1 MAVLNELEPKEVFRF
16 FEEISAI
23 PRGSRDTKR
32 ISDYLV
38 AFAKERDLKV
48 IQDEVNNVIIFQP
61 GTPGYEE
68 SEPVILQ
75 GHMDMVCEKTSD
87 STHDF
92 KNDGLELYVE
102 DGFLK
107 AKDTTLG
114 GDDGVAVAMALALM
128 DSEDIP
134 HPPIEA
140 VFTVDE
146 EIGMLG
152 AVAMDCSSLKS
163 RLMLNLDS
171 ENEGHFLV
179 GCAGG
184 MMVECVFPAERR
196 RWSGKVV
203 SVHVNGVTGGHSGV
217 EIQKQGANANVILG
231 RVLYA
236 LKKKVAFNVICVD
249 GGLKDNAITRS
260 SRAILMLAPG
270 EEEIFMDIIKEQQ
283 EIITKEYHKTDAN
296 MSIEGFL
303 EVSKEDE
310 ASAAGKMPLTEAC
323 GNAVIAALRTFPW
336 GVQKMSQDMEGLVQ
350 TSLNPGI
357 LATKEDEISLTF
369 SVRSSVASEK
379 EELYERLVCLTE
391 SLGGKVNRSSDY
403 PAWEYVEDSKLRI
416 LMGDTYCEMYKKE
429 PVMEVIHAG
438 VECGLFS
445 EKMPGLDCVSYGPDI
460 FDIHTPQ
467 ERLSISSTKRI
478 YEYTVEV
485 LKRLK

>member
-1 MAVLNELEPKEVFRF
+1 MAVLDKLVPEKVFYY
-16 FEEISAI
+16 FEELCNI
-23 PRGSRDTKR
+23 PHGSTNTKA
-32 ISDYLV
+32 ISDYCV
-38 AFAKERDLKV
+38 NFAKERGLAYQ
-48 IQDEVNNVIIFQP
+48 QDSSNNIIIFKNGSKGYKDSKPVII
-61 GTPGYEE
+61 
-68 SEPVILQ
+68 Q
-75 GHMDMVCEKTSD
+75 GHLDMVCEKEKDCTI
-87 STHDF
+87 DF
-92 KNDGLELYVE
+92 EKEGLSLAIDGDYIYAE
-102 DGFLK
+102 G
-107 AKDTTLG
+107 TTLG
-114 GDDGVAVAMALALM
+114 GDDGIAVAMALAIL
-128 DSEDIP
+128 DDDTLE

-152 AVAMDCSSLKS
+152 AVAMDCTPLKS

-171 ENEGHFLV
+171 ENEGQFLV

-184 MMVECVFPAERR
+184 MRVKCVFPAERR
-196 RWSGKVV
+196 RWRGKMVAL
-203 SVHVNGVTGGHSGV
+203 HVNGVTGGHSGV

-231 RVLYA
+231 RVLYV
-236 LKKKVAFNVICVD
+236 LKQKTDFAIIRVD

-260 SRAILMLAPG
+260 SRVVLMLAPG
-270 EEEIFMDIIKEQQ
+270 EEELFMDIIKEQQ
-283 EIITKEYHKTDAN
+283 EIIAKEYHKTDAN

-303 EVSKEDE
+303 EVSEEDA
-310 ASAAGKMPLTEAC
+310 ASVEGMLPMTESY
-323 GNAVIAALRTFPW
+323 GNVVITALRTFPW

-357 LATKEDEISLTF
+357 LVTKEDKVELIF

-379 EELYERLVCLTE
+379 EELYDRLVCLTK
-391 SLGGKVNRSSDY
+391 SLGGTVERSGDY
-403 PAWEYVEDSKLRI
+403 PAWEYVEDSRLRT
-416 LMGDTYCEMYKKE
+416 LMGDTYREMYKKE

-460 FDIHTPQ
+460 FDIHTTQ

>member
-38 AFAKERDLKV
+38 AFAKERHFKV

-75 GHMDMVCEKTSD
+75 GHMDMVCEKTSE

-92 KNDGLELYVE
+92 ENDGLELYVE

-114 GDDGVAVAMALALM
+114 GDDGVAVAMALALL
-128 DSEDIP
+128 DSREIP

-416 LMGDTYCEMYKKE
+416 LMGDTYREMYKKE

>member
-32 ISDYLV
+32 ISDYLM

-416 LMGDTYCEMYKKE
+416 LMGDTYREMYKKE

>member
-1 MAVLNELEPKEVFRF
+1 MGVLNNLVPEKVFYY
-16 FEEISAI
+16 FEELCNI
-23 PRGSRDTKR
+23 PHGSKNTKA
-32 ISDYLV
+32 ISDYCV
-38 AFAKERDLKV
+38 NFAKERGLAYHQDASNNIIILKNGSKGYE
-48 IQDEVNNVIIFQP
+48 DSKPVII
-61 GTPGYEE
+61 
-68 SEPVILQ
+68 Q
-75 GHMDMVCEKTSD
+75 GHLDMVCEKEKDCTI
-87 STHDF
+87 DF
-92 KNDGLELYVE
+92 EKDGLDLAI
-102 DGFLK
+102 DGDYIY
-107 AKDTTLG
+107 AKGTTLG
-114 GDDGVAVAMALALM
+114 GDDGIAVAMALAIL
-128 DSEDIP
+128 DDDTLE

-336 GVQKMSQDMEGLVQ
+336 GVQKMSQDMEGL
-350 TSLNPGI
+350 
-357 LATKEDEISLTF
+357 
-369 SVRSSVASEK
+369 
-379 EELYERLVCLTE
+379 YERLVCLTE

-416 LMGDTYCEMYKKE
+416 LMGDTYREMYKKE